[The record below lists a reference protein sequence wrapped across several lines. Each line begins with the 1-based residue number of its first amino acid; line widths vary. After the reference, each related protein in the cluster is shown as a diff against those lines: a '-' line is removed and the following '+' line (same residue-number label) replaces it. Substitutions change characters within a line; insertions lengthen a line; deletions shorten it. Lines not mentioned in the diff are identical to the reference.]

1 MNDEREHYEREHL
14 HSELKSKQSDLR
26 SWAEHRSDRTV
37 GVAVLSA
44 SVVLLIGL
52 IALFSSLLNSF
63 LGGTT
68 LLAVVAS
75 VAALIVGALARR

>member
-1 MNDEREHYEREHL
+1 MNDEREHL
-14 HSELKSKQSDLR
+14 HSELEMKSKQSDLR

-44 SVVLLIGL
+44 SVLLLVGL
-52 IALFSSLLNSF
+52 VALSSSLVNSF
-63 LGGTT
+63 LGGTA
-68 LLAVVAS
+68 LVAAVAS